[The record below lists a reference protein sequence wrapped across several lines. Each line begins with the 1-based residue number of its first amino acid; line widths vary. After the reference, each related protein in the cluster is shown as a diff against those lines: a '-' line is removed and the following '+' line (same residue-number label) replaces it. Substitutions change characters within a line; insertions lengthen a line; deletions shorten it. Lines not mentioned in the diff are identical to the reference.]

1 MGWKSLQGLCEHPT
15 SEVAEGTR
23 VSVWAAGLLEEER
36 WDPLVLD
43 ETVGE
48 EGAKIL
54 GEIEP
59 QASVAKAHRKM
70 VSRTL

>member
-1 MGWKSLQGLCEHPT
+1 MGWKSLQGLCKHPT

-54 GEIEP
+54 GEI
-59 QASVAKAHRKM
+59 
-70 VSRTL
+70 